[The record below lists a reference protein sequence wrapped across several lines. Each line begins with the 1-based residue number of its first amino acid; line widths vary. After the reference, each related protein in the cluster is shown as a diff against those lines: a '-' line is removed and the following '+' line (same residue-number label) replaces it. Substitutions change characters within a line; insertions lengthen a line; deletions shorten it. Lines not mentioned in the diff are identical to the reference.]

1 MDMNIS
7 KTYSETIG
15 RNFQSWK
22 YTSTLTRSVNVNSAK
37 ELEAES
43 LKLWKQVQLLTQKD
57 IKADEVHREKA
68 IALSYAEVR

>member
-22 YTSTLTRSVNVNSAK
+22 YTTTLTKSVNVSSAK
-37 ELEAES
+37 ELETES
-43 LKLWKQVQLLTQKD
+43 LKLWKQAQLLTQKD
-57 IKADEVHREKA
+57 IKADTPHREAA
-68 IALSYAEVR
+68 IEASR